1 MEEEKTKAEQK
12 TGFRLWPE
20 TGPGPNSIHALSTA
34 LYSPA
39 YSLLPGLLLT
49 KEQLYLAS
57 RRCKRM
63 KKH

>member
-1 MEEEKTKAEQK
+1 MEEKTKAEQK
-12 TGFRLWPE
+12 TGFRLWLE
-20 TGPGPNSIHALSTA
+20 AGPGPNSIHTLSTA
-34 LYSPA
+34 LYSPT

-49 KEQLYLAS
+49 RELYLGS